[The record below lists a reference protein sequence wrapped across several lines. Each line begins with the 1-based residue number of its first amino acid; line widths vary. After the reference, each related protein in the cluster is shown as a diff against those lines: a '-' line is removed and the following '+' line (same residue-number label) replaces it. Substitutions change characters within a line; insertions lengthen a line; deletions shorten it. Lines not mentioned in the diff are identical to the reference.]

1 MGKKNVLVRFRSAL
15 GGFHKADVTKYL
27 VKLHEEQKAAVE
39 ELEKKAA
46 ALEQEN
52 EMLRQAVEGNRLEE
66 LEQQNLALTQQLE
79 ALEAKLETLTQAGDP
94 ELREKELEAYR
105 RAEAME
111 RRASQRFRQVS
122 GQLEEI
128 SANLAQ
134 QLTGTVDSARTA
146 LNAIDSQLDLL
157 QGASEQLSAAMQTGT
172 EKLEAI
178 GEQIEN

>member
-1 MGKKNVLVRFRSAL
+1 MGKKDVLVRFRSAL
-15 GGFHKADVTKYL
+15 GGFHKGDVTKYL
-27 VKLHEEQKAAVE
+27 VKLHGEQRAALE

-52 EMLRQAVEGNRLEE
+52 DMLRQAVEGSRLEE
-66 LEQQNLALTQQLE
+66 LERQNQALKQQLE
-79 ALEAKLETLTQAGDP
+79 ALEAKLEALSQEGDP

-111 RRASQRFRQVS
+111 RRASQRFRQVKS
-122 GQLEEI
+122 QMEEI
-128 SANLAQ
+128 SMSLAQ

-146 LNAIDSQLDLL
+146 LNAIDTQLDLL
-157 QGASEQLSAAMQTGT
+157 QNASEDLTAAMQTGT

-178 GEQIEN
+178 GEAIEN

>member
-79 ALEAKLETLTQAGDP
+79 EMEAKLETLTQAGDP
-94 ELREKELEAYR
+94 ALREKELEAYR

-122 GQLEEI
+122 SQLEEI

-172 EKLEAI
+172 EKLETI
-178 GEQIEN
+178 GSTIEN